1 MLKWKLIQDFQ
12 EKNKLLYNNHKINSF
27 RILMD
32 IWNTY
37 IFLYDIILLINN
49 KMVLY
54 LSDFKNKFKEKKR
67 NFKNLKFVIVN
78 VCHAYYNLF

>member
-67 NFKNLKFVIVN
+67 NFKNLKFGIVN
-78 VCHAYYNLF
+78 ICHAYYNLF